1 MQRAI
6 DQGINFLKAN
16 QLPDGSWPHE
26 YIGATGL
33 VGLTLLECGVPRA
46 DPAVQR
52 AAQLVRRTSITLTHT
67 YSLSLSILFL
77 DLMGDPADEALIES
91 MAVRL
96 LAGQTA
102 QGGWVYQCPGPNEVE
117 SRRLA
122 RLTEQRNQ
130 LVAGQE
136 LSRTDPEERRPA
148 QKLSPEI
155 QLQLQQVRFQRLQ
168 NLARPQGGVS
178 GDNSNTQFA
187 TLALWVARRHGLPV
201 EGALGEIE
209 ARFRSS
215 QNPVDGGWSYVPQFA
230 SAT

>member
-1 MQRAI
+1 MIKHVHFSAWTLAVFFLAAWPAQAVDKEVVQRAI

-168 NLARPQGGVS
+168 NLGARKGGSAAITPTPSLPLWLS
-178 GDNSNTQFA
+178 GWPGA
-187 TLALWVARRHGLPV
+187 TACR
-201 EGALGEIE
+201 
-209 ARFRSS
+209 
-215 QNPVDGGWSYVPQFA
+215 
-230 SAT
+230 